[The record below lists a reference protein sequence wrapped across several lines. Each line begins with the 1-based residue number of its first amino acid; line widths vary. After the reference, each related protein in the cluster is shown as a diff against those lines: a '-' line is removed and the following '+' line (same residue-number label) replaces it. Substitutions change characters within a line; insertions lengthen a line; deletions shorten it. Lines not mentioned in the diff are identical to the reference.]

1 MKNIFISDQ
10 ELAIVPWLQF
20 PASLQILQKYAK
32 SELSIEFSIE
42 NFNSIKTDINEAKT
56 KNILP
61 SKCAHLQ
68 KLFDKYIKSQSDSE
82 NKLKYDFMIELE
94 LEKTQNK
101 IDKLQAKLVAI
112 KTKSTLELSHFIQAF
127 SPSNLNPLFQ
137 LPPSW
142 NPETKAIVDKIYSNM
157 KDNFKAQCIHRQYQ
171 HKLKKEE
178 AASKKAQ
185 QAQDQ
190 NQILTFTKSDF
201 EKEVKRILRLKNS
214 RASPPKPRF
223 SKNAPV
229 RFGTRDTQ
237 IGNRPVARPVLHTST
252 NRMTPRTRPDHQRPV
267 QQRQSSTRKRSNN
280 TRSSTSLSK
289 RRFINALSVEQRRNG
304 HPNRS

>member
-1 MKNIFISDQ
+1 
-10 ELAIVPWLQF
+10 
-20 PASLQILQKYAK
+20 
-32 SELSIEFSIE
+32 
-42 NFNSIKTDINEAKT
+42 
-56 KNILP
+56 
-61 SKCAHLQ
+61 
-68 KLFDKYIKSQSDSE
+68 
-82 NKLKYDFMIELE
+82 MIELE

-201 EKEVKRILRLKNS
+201 EKEVNEY
-214 RASPPKPRF
+214 F
-223 SKNAPV
+223 V
-229 RFGTRDTQ
+229 
-237 IGNRPVARPVLHTST
+237 
-252 NRMTPRTRPDHQRPV
+252 
-267 QQRQSSTRKRSNN
+267 
-280 TRSSTSLSK
+280 
-289 RRFINALSVEQRRNG
+289 
-304 HPNRS
+304 